1 MTEENNLQETIE
13 TISKMLYEYNDKF
26 HIFKDPKTG
35 KDKIRYLIEDPRKIR
50 FFEFADDIIEKDVF
64 EENKEL
70 NVLIPKKRGRPKKE
84 KLFEEVE
91 KIPKVK
97 RPIGRPKSIDIEVK
111 EGENRKNKVC
121 VKYHV
126 DRYARDPE
134 FRALIKEKRKAQYD
148 KNMQNPE
155 YIAKRK
161 IARKEEYKRKKAR
174 QQAAMGENKLIELYK
189 NDDEK

>member
-1 MTEENNLQETIE
+1 MTEELEWQEK
-13 TISKMLYEYNDKF
+13 ISKMLHDYNAKF

-35 KDKIRYLIEDPRKIR
+35 IDKIRYLIEDTHKIR
-50 FFEFADDIIEKDVF
+50 FFEFADNIIEKDVF
-64 EENKEL
+64 EENKDL
-70 NVLIPKKRGRPKKE
+70 SILKPKKRGRPKKE

-97 RPIGRPKSIDIEVK
+97 KAIGRPKSIDIDIK

-134 FRALIKEKRKAQYD
+134 FRALIKEKRKAQYE
-148 KNMQNPE
+148 KNMKDPE

-174 QQAAMGENKLIELYK
+174 KQAAMGENKLIELYK
-189 NDDEK
+189 NDDDEK